1 MKPQRIEFL
10 VYFIGILLLGF
21 GYYAVERAVAA
32 PVFLPGLLGYL
43 VALRALGRYL
53 GKREGARVAA

>member
-1 MKPQRIEFL
+1 MKPQRTKFL
-10 VYFIGILLLGF
+10 VYFIGILLLGL

-43 VALRALGRYL
+43 IALRALGRYL
-53 GKREGARVAA
+53 GKREASRVDA